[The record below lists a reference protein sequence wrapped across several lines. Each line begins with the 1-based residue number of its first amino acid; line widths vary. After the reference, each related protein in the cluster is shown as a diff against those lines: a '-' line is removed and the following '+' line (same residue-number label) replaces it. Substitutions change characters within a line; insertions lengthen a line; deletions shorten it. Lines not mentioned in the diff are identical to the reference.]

1 MASKGGI
8 NREIWCHSGVMEARR
23 GAFRREWSAVSAVT
37 MRLSS
42 RRGGCPLGRAMGVS
56 EKNGHEPVRGKPG
69 QWAALPPTK
78 GWAQAGRSPS
88 PPELISW
95 SPGIEL
101 TW

>member
-1 MASKGGI
+1 MSQ
-8 NREIWCHSGVMEARR
+8 WCHGGKERRFQEGVVSCVSCYHEAEFKERR
-23 GAFRREWSAVSAVT
+23 VS
-37 MRLSS
+37 
-42 RRGGCPLGRAMGVS
+42 AMGVS
-56 EKNGHEPVRGKPG
+56 EKNGHEPVRGMPG